1 MNRGPAINDRRRGE
15 APSAQARAVA
25 LLRMLEENFAGLTVA
40 ALARATAVSVTTT
53 AKDLGGIREA
63 GEPLEATG
71 RLSDPHTI
79 VRLGARADGAGSR
92 A

>member
-1 MNRGPAINDRRRGE
+1 MTRGPAVNDRRRGE
-15 APSAQARAVA
+15 VPSPQSRTVTI
-25 LLRMLEENFAGLTVA
+25 LRTLEENFAGLAVA
-40 ALARATAVSVTTT
+40 ALARICGASVHAT

-71 RLSDPHTI
+71 PLADPHTI
-79 VRLGARADGAGSR
+79 VRLGERSEGAGGG